1 MDDMTRPCSGVNN
14 TVVGVPENANYS
26 SARQDDADE
35 INLVDY
41 LRVISKHRR
50 MIFWICTITVII
62 TAIVSMR
69 LPKMYAAAVSVV
81 PPIDILQ
88 KESGMAGGLGAV
100 KSSILRNAMYVG
112 GISDMYVG
120 ILRSRSVADALIER
134 FDLGKVYKVKHGF
147 SVVRRILCERTSV
160 KVGDEGI
167 VTIMVEDGDPC
178 RAANLANAYVEELD
192 RRNKQLFV
200 GQATNKKVF
209 LENRL
214 REIKQEL
221 SQIDSMLSRDAKIK
235 EMLFELLTREYEISK
250 IEEAKSMPTI
260 QVLDRAEPPEK
271 KCKPR
276 RTRMVLLAGVT
287 SLFISVAAAF
297 VRERFT
303 RVSFGGELDV
313 VAQRQGFLH

>member
-1 MDDMTRPCSGVNN
+1 MDDMTRSQSSADR
-14 TVVGVPENANYS
+14 TAVGVSENVNCPS
-26 SARQDDADE
+26 TRQDDADE

-50 MIFWICTITVII
+50 MIFWICTITVIT
-62 TAIVSMR
+62 TAVISML
-69 LPKMYAAAVSVV
+69 LPEMYAATVSVV
-81 PPIDILQ
+81 PPIDVLQ
-88 KESGMAGGLGAV
+88 KESSLAGGLGAA
-100 KSSILRNAMYVG
+100 KNSMLRQVMDVG
-112 GISDMYVG
+112 SISDMYVG

-147 SVVRRILCERTSV
+147 SIVRQILRDRTSI
-160 KVGDEGI
+160 KVGGEGI
-167 VTIMVEDGDPC
+167 VTITVEDRDPC
-178 RAANLANAYVEELD
+178 QAANLANAYVEELD

-235 EMLFELLTREYEISK
+235 EMLFELLTKEYEIAK

-260 QVLDRAEPPEK
+260 QVLDKADVPEK
-271 KCKPR
+271 KCRPR
-276 RTRMVLLAGVT
+276 RGQMVVLAGVT
-287 SLFISVAAAF
+287 SLFVSIAVVF
-297 VRERFT
+297 VREY
-303 RVSFGGELDV
+303 L
-313 VAQRQGFLH
+313 AQSSLGDMKR

>member
-1 MDDMTRPCSGVNN
+1 MDDMTRSQSSADK
-14 TVVGVPENANYS
+14 TAVGVPVNADGS
-26 SARQDDADE
+26 STRQDDTDE
-35 INLVDY
+35 INLADY
-41 LRVISKHRR
+41 LRVISKHGR
-50 MIFWICTITVII
+50 MIFWICAVTVII
-62 TAIVSMR
+62 TAVISML
-69 LPKMYAAAVSVV
+69 LPKMYAATVSVV

-88 KESGMAGGLGAV
+88 KESVGLGAV
-100 KSSILRNAMYVG
+100 KSSILRNAMDVTS
-112 GISDMYVG
+112 ISDMYVG
-120 ILRSRSVADALIER
+120 ILRSRSVADAIIER

-147 SVVRRILCERTSV
+147 SIVRQILRDRTSI

-167 VTIMVEDGDPC
+167 VTITIEDRDPC
-178 RAANLANAYVEELD
+178 QAANLANAYVEELD

-235 EMLFELLTREYEISK
+235 EMLFELLTREYEIAK

-260 QVLDRAEPPEK
+260 QVLDKAVVPEK
-271 KCKPR
+271 KCKPK
-276 RTRMVLLAGVT
+276 RTQIVLLAGVM
-287 SLFISVAAAF
+287 SLFVAVPAAF

-303 RVSFGGELDV
+303 RASFGGM
-313 VAQRQGFLH
+313 

>member
-1 MDDMTRPCSGVNN
+1 MDDVTRPNGIR
-14 TVVGVPENANYS
+14 ENANGAS
-26 SARQDDADE
+26 VRPNPPDDIISLA
-35 INLVDY
+35 DY
-41 LRVISKHRR
+41 LHVISKHRR
-50 MIFWICTITVII
+50 MIFWICAITVIT
-62 TAIVSMR
+62 TAVMSML
-69 LPKMYAAAVSVV
+69 LPKMYAATVSIV
-81 PPIDILQ
+81 PPMDTLQ
-88 KESGMAGGLGAV
+88 RESLLSGGLSAA
-100 KSSILRNAMYVG
+100 KNPMLRQVMDVG
-112 GISDMYVG
+112 SISDMYVG

-147 SVVRRILCERTSV
+147 SIVRQILRDRTSI

-167 VTIMVEDGDPC
+167 VAITVEDRDPC
-178 RAANLANAYVEELD
+178 QAAVLANAYVEELD

-235 EMLFELLTREYEISK
+235 EMLFELLTKEYEIAK

-271 KCKPR
+271 KCKPNR
-276 RTRMVLLAGVT
+276 KQMVLLAGAM
-287 SLFISVAAAF
+287 SLFVAVLAAF
-297 VRERFT
+297 VREHF
-303 RVSFGGELDV
+303 
-313 VAQRQGFLH
+313 A